1 MAKRAS
7 VAVSAVETEGSVP
20 SNPVEPQEEAPAV
33 DAGDTTP
40 PRKEPE
46 SESDGDKDD
55 KSRGKGK
62 VSAIRQSIV
71 NAEDMSLKEW
81 SDLHGTDG
89 AFKFQVFREAPETAM
104 VKGRPVPMKGFCDTL
119 DSPPDEEILRNRWG
133 GGTFRVKVTKRSDS
147 GAQKI
152 VMHRIFNVSGAPN
165 LDAIP
170 GVDTSA
176 GAPVVV
182 AASPQESPVLVGR
195 AFDMLQTEL
204 AAARK
209 SGAPGTDPAVLAMFQ
224 SQMHQ
229 MTEQMRMQAEAHQR
243 ELAVLREELGKAR
256 TPVVDP
262 IKDKIL
268 DGLLT
273 GQSGHVEAL
282 RLRHEAE
289 IRQIKE
295 SNIQDLKRIEDRH
308 DRILA
313 EANTRAEAALAS
325 VKASYEREIGA
336 MRSHHDVL
344 GMTQKATADVQVSTL
359 QAEVRRLEHEIAQ
372 LRADNKELRDKKE
385 KGLTEQI
392 KDIEV
397 IKDLLG
403 NNDKDDGGTVQKI
416 IDAAP
421 TAIEAVGKMF
431 QNRGQPAPQTVQ
443 AQAVARP
450 RVFKDAQGNRVVQQG
465 NQLVPVKPKPKVVPQ
480 ADGSQLQ
487 LPTVDA
493 EEVARAVAMLESAF
507 RGGQDPVIVASSARS
522 MVPPNIIEWIG
533 ANDTE
538 TQAGIDLF
546 ARHVA
551 KLPSN
556 SPLISNQMGKNWLRK
571 FGKALVGRDE

>member
-1 MAKRAS
+1 MAKRTS
-7 VAVSAVETEGSVP
+7 VAVSAVETDVLAP
-20 SNPVEPQEEAPAV
+20 ATPVETQEEAPV
-33 DAGDTTP
+33 DDAGDVP
-40 PRKEPE
+40 QPRKEPAPE
-46 SESDGDKDD
+46 PESD
-55 KSRGKGK
+55 KGK
-62 VSAIRQSIV
+62 PKGKMSAIRQSII
-71 NAEDMSLKEW
+71 NSEDAALKEW
-81 SDLHGTDG
+81 SDLHSVDG
-89 AFKFQVFREAPETAM
+89 AFKFQVYRDAPETALH
-104 VKGRPVPMKGFCDTL
+104 KGRMVPIKGFLDTV
-119 DSPPDEEILRNRWG
+119 DSKPDEESLRNRWG
-133 GGTFRVKVTKRSDS
+133 GGTFRVKVTKRSDN
-147 GAQKI
+147 GGPTY
-152 VMHRIFNVSGAPN
+152 VMHRSFTVSGAPN

-170 GVDTSA
+170 GIDTTA

-182 AASPQESPVLVGR
+182 SSSSQESPVLVGK
-195 AFDMLQTEL
+195 AMDVLSSEL
-204 AAARK
+204 AAARR
-209 SGAPGTDPAVLAMFQ
+209 GASAGTDPAVLAMFQ
-224 SQMHQ
+224 GQMQQ
-229 MTEQMRMQAEAHQR
+229 MTEQLRMQADAHQR
-243 ELAVLREELGKAR
+243 EMTAMREELGKAR

-295 SNIQDLKRIEDRH
+295 SHIQDLKRIEDRH
-308 DRILA
+308 DRLLS

-325 VKASYEREIGA
+325 VRASYEREISA

-344 GMTQKATADVQVSTL
+344 GMTQKATADVQVTTL
-359 QAEVRRLEHEIAQ
+359 QAEVRRLENDITQ
-372 LRADNKELRDKKE
+372 LRGDNKELRDRKE
-385 KGLTEQI
+385 KGLAEQI
-392 KDIEV
+392 KDVEV
-397 IKDLLG
+397 IRGLLG
-403 NNDKDDGGTVQKI
+403 ADEKESGAVEKI
-416 IDAAP
+416 IEALP
-421 TAIEAVGKMF
+421 TGIEAVGKMF

-443 AQAVARP
+443 AQAVAKP

-465 NQLVPVKPKPKVVPQ
+465 NQLVPVKPKPKLVPQ